1 MRAEFLDTRAPAWS
15 GFLAAVPHD
24 FYHLPGYV
32 DLCARL
38 EGGRAA
44 AFLVQDGGAS
54 MLAPLVLRPIP
65 GGGGQDASAPY
76 GYPAPLL
83 RGAPVPEQVE
93 GFLGAFAEAGAGQ
106 GIVSAFFR
114 LHPLLPLPAEPFRRR
129 GRLVDHGETVF
140 LDLDLPREELDRQT
154 RANHRAD
161 ARKLQGQGY
170 QVVLDAWDRLE
181 DFAGIYAATMVAH
194 AAGSGYRFDLD
205 YFRALRECLG
215 TRLHLCMVLDPL
227 GRAAAG
233 GLFTRVG
240 GLMQFHLAGTAEAFR
255 RAGPSKLMLIR
266 MRDLAKA
273 WGVRWLHLGGGV
285 GCAEDSLAFFKQ
297 GFSPL
302 RARFSTFRM
311 VLQPAIYADLAALA
325 QGRPSP
331 DPDFFPAYRR
341 P

>member
-1 MRAEFLDTRAPAWS
+1 MRAEFLDARDPAWA
-15 GFLAAVPHD
+15 GFLAGVPHD
-24 FYHLPGYV
+24 FYHLPEYV
-32 DLCARL
+32 ELCAGRD
-38 EGGRAA
+38 GGRAT
-44 AFLVQDGGAS
+44 AFLVQDRGAA

-83 RGAPVPEQVE
+83 RGAPAPDQVE
-93 GFLGAFAEAGAGQ
+93 AFLGAFAEAGAGQ

-114 LHPLLPLPAEPFRRR
+114 LHPLLPLPAEPLRRR

-140 LDLDLPREELDRQT
+140 LDLDLPLEELDKQT

-161 ARKLQGQGY
+161 ARKLMDQGFE
-170 QVVLDAWDRLE
+170 VVLDAWDRLE
-181 DFAGIYAATMVAH
+181 DFAGIYAAAMLQH
-194 AAGSGYRFDLD
+194 AAGAAYRFDLD
-205 YFRALRECLG
+205 YFRALRRCLG
-215 TRLHLCMVLDPL
+215 PRLHLCMVLDPQ

-233 GLFTRVG
+233 GLFTQVG

-255 RAGPSKLMLIR
+255 RAAPSKLMLIR

-273 WGVRWLHLGGGV
+273 QGVRWLHLGGGV

-297 GFSPL
+297 GFSRL

-311 VLQPAIYADLAALA
+311 VLRPAAYADLALHA
-325 QGRPSP
+325 QAGP
-331 DPDFFPAYRR
+331 DPDFFPAYRK